1 MDDFGTGYSS
11 LSYFRK
17 FPFDRIKIDRSFIAD
32 SDLNSESAVIVRTI
46 AALGQALCIETTA
59 EGIESTTQLNL
70 VRQAGCTEGQG
81 YLISRPRSA
90 EDIYDFMAKLQRVGT
105 AA

>member
-1 MDDFGTGYSS
+1 MIDP
-11 LSYFRK
+11 LS
-17 FPFDRIKIDRSFIAD
+17 RIC
-32 SDLNSESAVIVRTI
+32 DLNSESAVIVRTI

-81 YLISRPRSA
+81 YLRIVGPVRPRTYTTSWRSCSA
-90 EDIYDFMAKLQRVGT
+90 SEQRPEKLFKPGHVVWHE
-105 AA
+105 